1 MDTNEIKKVYA
12 FLSHSRN
19 VTRKEIASGSGVS
32 WEAVDVIMKALVAA
46 GEVTRVGAEDNL
58 ATYSSKTFVP
68 APPPARLAQ
77 TEAEWS
83 AEQRARG
90 IAEYKKLHPEETAPQ
105 QTRTPEPTDAEVQ
118 RVIDA
123 GAPKPLILS
132 DDERKWL
139 DRTRSLNPAN
149 PQEFLKR

>member
-1 MDTNEIKKVYA
+1 MDTNDIKKVYG

-19 VTRKEIASGSGVS
+19 VTRKEIASGCGIS
-32 WEAVDVIMKALVAA
+32 WEAVDTIMRALVAA
-46 GEVTRVGAEDNL
+46 GEVERVGTEDNL

-68 APPPARLAQ
+68 APPPVRRAQ
-77 TEAEWS
+77 TEAEWN
-83 AEQRARG
+83 AEQRAAG
-90 IAEYKKLHPEETAPQ
+90 IARYKREHPEESAPQ

-123 GAPKPLILS
+123 GSPKPLILS